1 MIGFFILG
9 FVGAIACLVLAAVH
23 STAVN
28 KVWNGFFYGVWFIE
42 CALIAFIS
50 VINIKSEPV
59 PKAMNT
65 VPKAMDVYR
74 GRTTLE
80 ITYKD
85 SVAIDS
91 VVVFK

>member
-9 FVGAIACLVLAAVH
+9 FVGSIFCLVLA
-23 STAVN
+23 AVN
-28 KVWNGFFYGVWFIE
+28 KVWNGFFYGLWFAE

-50 VINIKSEPV
+50 VIVIKSEPV
-59 PKAMNT
+59 PKAI
-65 VPKAMDVYR
+65 DVYC

-85 SVAIDS
+85 SVAVDS